1 LKVYSSPELT
11 DVGSGREGRVLSRA
25 RRVFIAGT
33 DRLRVNGWSVVQSAV
48 AASVAYLLAVF
59 VLGHERPFFAAIAA
73 VICLGV
79 TLGERARRAV
89 ELAFGVA
96 FGLMVADL
104 LVLVIGTGVVQ
115 IGVVVLLAMAA
126 AVFFGGGPLLVNQ
139 AAISALLVVVLQP
152 PDDVFSTARFLDA
165 LMGGGVALAVNY
177 LFPINPERLV
187 ERAAR
192 PILDELVVV
201 LEDIAAALKKGD
213 RERAER
219 ALLHARR
226 IDDDQVKS
234 FYEALAAGHE
244 TARLSPTRRRA
255 LGQLE
260 LYANAGTR
268 IDLAVINTRVLARGA
283 ANAVR
288 RGDPAPPQLPE
299 AVLDLSLAVKALA
312 TYLEE
317 PAGPDEARRF
327 ALQAARKATEI
338 LEDRHDLAISV
349 LVGQV
354 RSAAVDLL
362 RSTGMDQASALHAL
376 EETAGR
382 ASEIG

>member
-1 LKVYSSPELT
+1 
-11 DVGSGREGRVLSRA
+11 
-25 RRVFIAGT
+25 
-33 DRLRVNGWSVVQSAV
+33 VVQSAV
-48 AASVAYLLAVF
+48 AAGLAYSLALL

-73 VICLGV
+73 IISLGV
-79 TLGERARRAV
+79 TLGQRMRRAI
-89 ELAFGVA
+89 ELTFGVA
-96 FGLMVADL
+96 VGLMVADL
-104 LVLVIGTGVVQ
+104 LVLFIGTGVAQ

-139 AAISALLVVVLQP
+139 AAVSALLVVVLQP
-152 PDDVFSTARFLDA
+152 PNDAFDPARFLDA
-165 LMGGGVALAVNY
+165 LVGGGVALAVNY
-177 LFPINPERLV
+177 LFPIDPQRLV
-187 ERAAR
+187 EKAAR
-192 PILDELVVV
+192 PIFDELAVV
-201 LEDIAAALKKGD
+201 LEDIAAALKNSD

-219 ALLHARR
+219 ALVRSRR
-226 IDDDQVKS
+226 IDDDRVKS

-255 LGQLE
+255 LGHLE

-283 ANAVR
+283 ANAAN
-288 RGDPAPPQLPE
+288 RGDTVPPQLPE
-299 AVLDLSLAVKALA
+299 AVLDLSRAVKALA

-317 PAGPDEARRF
+317 PGGPEETRRF
-327 ALQAARKATEI
+327 ALDAARKATEI
-338 LEDRHDLAISV
+338 LEERHDLAVSV

-362 RSTGMDQASALHAL
+362 RSTGMDQASALQAL
-376 EETAGR
+376 EEAAGR

>member
-1 LKVYSSPELT
+1 VF
-11 DVGSGREGRVLSRA
+11 SRA
-25 RRVFIAGT
+25 RLVFFSGI
-33 DRLRVNGWSVVQSAV
+33 DRLRANGWSVVQSAV
-48 AASVAYLLAVF
+48 AASVAYLLAIL

-79 TLGERARRAV
+79 TLGQRARRAV
-89 ELAFGVA
+89 EVVFGVA

-104 LVLVIGTGVVQ
+104 LVLLIGTGVAQ

-152 PDDVFSTARFLDA
+152 PNDAFDPARFLDA
-165 LMGGGVALAVNY
+165 LVGGSVALAVNY

-192 PILDELVVV
+192 PIFDELVLV
-201 LEDIAAALKKGD
+201 LEDIAAALKNGD

-219 ALLHARR
+219 ALLRARR

-255 LGQLE
+255 LGHLE

-283 ANAVR
+283 ANAAR

-299 AVLDLSLAVKALA
+299 AVLDLARAVKALA

-317 PAGPDEARRF
+317 PGGPDEARRF
-327 ALQAARKATEI
+327 ALEAARKATEI
-338 LEDRHDLAISV
+338 LEDRHDLAVSV

-354 RSAAVDLL
+354 RSMAVDLL
-362 RSTGMDQASALHAL
+362 RSTGMDQASALQAL
-376 EETAGR
+376 EEVAGR

>member
-1 LKVYSSPELT
+1 VYSSPELT
-11 DVGSGREGRVLSRA
+11 DVGSVREGRVFSRA
-25 RRVFIAGT
+25 RRVFFSGT
-33 DRLRVNGWSVVQSAV
+33 DRLRANGWSVVQSAV
-48 AASVAYLLAVF
+48 AASAAYLLAVV

-73 VICLGV
+73 IVSLGV
-79 TLGERARRAV
+79 TLGQRARRAV
-89 ELAFGVA
+89 ELVFGVA

-104 LVLVIGTGVVQ
+104 LVLVIGTGVAQ

-126 AVFFGGGPLLVNQ
+126 AVFFGAGPLLVNQ

-152 PDDVFSTARFLDA
+152 PNDAFDPARFLDA
-165 LMGGGVALAVNY
+165 LVGGGVALVVNY

-192 PILDELVVV
+192 PIFDELAVV
-201 LEDIAAALKKGD
+201 LEDIAAALKNGD

-219 ALLHARR
+219 ALLRSRR

-234 FYEALAAGHE
+234 FYEALTAGHE

-255 LGQLE
+255 LEHLE

-283 ANAVR
+283 ANAAR
-288 RGDPAPPQLPE
+288 RGDTAPPRLPE
-299 AVLDLSLAVKALA
+299 AVLDLSRAVKALA

-317 PAGPDEARRF
+317 PGGPDETRRF
-327 ALQAARKATEI
+327 ALEAARKATEI
-338 LEDRHDLAISV
+338 LEERHDLAISV
-349 LVGQV
+349 LVGQI

-362 RSTGMDQASALHAL
+362 RSTGMDQASALQAL